1 MNAYEF
7 VITVLAFSPK
17 YSKVAE
23 NRRSFDSRELY
34 NTIIKCPPEF
44 LKKIGIIPHPIH
56 GDSHVLNEAFY
67 DLSKNILN
75 QLVRGGDYIWD
86 FQETP
91 RKYFD
96 RCIKPELK
104 EGEFSEIEK
113 IVNSID

>member
-17 YSKVAE
+17 YSKVAK
-23 NRRSFDSRELY
+23 NRESFDSRELY
-34 NTIIKCPPEF
+34 KTIMGCPEEF
-44 LKKIGIIPHPIH
+44 LKKIGIRHPIH
-56 GDSHVLNEAFY
+56 GDSPALNEAFY

-75 QLVRGGDYIWD
+75 QLVRGGNYIWD
-86 FQETP
+86 FSETP
-91 RKYFD
+91 RDYFD
-96 RCIKPELK
+96 MHIKPKLE